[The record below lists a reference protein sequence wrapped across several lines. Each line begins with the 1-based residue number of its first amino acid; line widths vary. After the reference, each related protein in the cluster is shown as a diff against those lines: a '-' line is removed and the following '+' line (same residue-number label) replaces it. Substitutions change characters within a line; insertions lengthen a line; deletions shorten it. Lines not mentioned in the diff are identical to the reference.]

1 MPLRLVGTPAMTITE
16 AGRLTAQLLDDPSSA
31 TGAAARGLTCPV
43 SVEARVLADLWD
55 LVMAAAAGKKAT
67 VYKRPWLP
75 ESKPR
80 PVRKVKPRERLTKDE
95 FHARWAQLT
104 NT

>member
-1 MPLRLVGTPAMTITE
+1 MTITE
-16 AGRLTAQLLDDPSSA
+16 AARLAAQLLDDPSSA
-31 TGAAARGLTCPV
+31 TGAAAHGLTHPV

-75 ESKPR
+75 ESKPKAA
-80 PVRKVKPRERLTKDE
+80 RKVKPRERLTKDE

-104 NT
+104 TT